1 MIETLSKILAIILK
15 IKDLIEVLNQSQG
28 AINNNIYNK
37 YIVDLVDLIKQA
49 KKHIMLYQGT
59 DKILKALD
67 NILIKI
73 QNGNNSLSKIIT
85 DLQVIGNE
93 ISSIYTEEKEAVNT
107 ILNLI
112 KTIKTLSLD
121 LPKL

>member
-15 IKDLIEVLNQSQG
+15 IKGLIEVLNQSQG
-28 AINNNIYNK
+28 AINNNIYNE
-37 YIVDLVDLIKQA
+37 YIVDIVDLIKQA
-49 KKHIMLYQGT
+49 KKLIMLYQGT
-59 DKILKALD
+59 DKILKSLD

-73 QNGNNSLSKIIT
+73 QNDNNSLSKIIT

-93 ISSIYTEEKEAVNT
+93 ISSIFTEEKEAVNT

-112 KTIKTLSLD
+112 KTTKTLFLD